1 MNTSYKYIDL
11 TSLINF
17 SNNDEKF
24 IIEIITIAIQ
34 QTTNDVSNYQSALLS
49 KDYKQIA
56 SICHKICSSMNYIGV
71 HTNIIAKIK
80 QIETIIYEE
89 KNYLKVD
96 TSSNEII
103 EIILNTI
110 NELKLILKT
119 LALK

>member
-24 IIEIITIAIQ
+24 IKEIITIAIQ
-34 QTTNDVSNYQSALLS
+34 QTTTDVSNYQSALLS
-49 KDYKQIA
+49 KDYKQIS
-56 SICHKICSSMNYIGV
+56 SICHKICSSMNYIGARAD
-71 HTNIIAKIK
+71 IIAKIK
-80 QIETIIYEE
+80 LIETIIYEG
-89 KNYLKVD
+89 KDYLKVD
-96 TSSNEII
+96 TSSDEII

-110 NELKLILKT
+110 NELKLILKK

>member
-24 IIEIITIAIQ
+24 IKEIITIAIQ
-34 QTTNDVSNYQSALLS
+34 QTTIDISNYQSALLS
-49 KDYKQIA
+49 KDYKQIG

-71 HTNIIAKIK
+71 RADIIAKIK
-80 QIETIIYEE
+80 LIETIIYEG
-89 KNYLKVD
+89 KDYLKVD